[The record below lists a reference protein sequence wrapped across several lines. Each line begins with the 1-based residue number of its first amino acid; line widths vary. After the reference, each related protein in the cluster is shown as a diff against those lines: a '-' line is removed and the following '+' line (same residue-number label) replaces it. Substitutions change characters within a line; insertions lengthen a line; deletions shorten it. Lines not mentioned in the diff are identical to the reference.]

1 MTVKELSE
9 LHYLD
14 GMIKHETERLEELR
28 DAADVK
34 AQVIT
39 GMPTAHG
46 AHDRIGEVIPRIVDM
61 QREIEENIKGYRE
74 RRERIL
80 KFIHSAPQVRLRLI
94 MALRFIDQ
102 RSWQEVADEIGGKE
116 TEYSVKQACYRYV
129 EGKDA
134 PPLSGQVSMFESPQ

>member
-61 QREIEENIKGYRE
+61 QREIEENIKSYRE

-134 PPLSGQVSMFESPQ
+134 PPLPGQLSMFENPQ

>member
-61 QREIEENIKGYRE
+61 QREIEDNIKGYRE

-134 PPLSGQVSMFESPQ
+134 PPLPGQVSMFESPQ

>member
-1 MTVKELSE
+1 MTVRELGE
-9 LHYLD
+9 LHYLE
-14 GMIKHETERLEELR
+14 GMIKHESERLSELR

-46 AHDRIGEVIPRIVDM
+46 AHDRIGEVIPRIVDK
-61 QREIEENIKGYRE
+61 QREIADNIKSYE
-74 RRERIL
+74 RRRDRIL
-80 KFIHSAPQVRLRLI
+80 RFIHSAPQVRLRLN

-102 RSWQEVADEIGGKE
+102 KSWQEVADEIGGKE

-134 PPLSGQVSMFESPQ
+134 PPLPGQLSMFENPQ

>member
-134 PPLSGQVSMFESPQ
+134 PPLPGQVSMFESPQ

>member
-134 PPLSGQVSMFESPQ
+134 PPLPGQLSMFENPQ